1 MKTGD
6 GGSGGAEK
14 PPPLDRDR
22 EFTSRERDDD
32 RARVAEELRRVR
44 DAVRDRALLEPDPRA
59 ALPPAAPTRTPQRV
73 PPLGEPAPEPA
84 PPRPDNSALNAM
96 WRILDAPRRSLRGW
110 LGRLGGGGAGAA
122 LPRQQDF
129 NARQV
134 QFDNELLGY
143 VEARL
148 DATHRHYDRV
158 LGLHGDHMGE
168 IDERHLILQEE
179 LVAHVHDLVKR
190 IDLVLGQAER
200 GRLGLESALKDVR
213 ARVAALEE
221 RLRRG

>member
-1 MKTGD
+1 MAPLPE
-6 GGSGGAEK
+6 AE
-14 PPPLDRDR
+14 PL
-22 EFTSRERDDD
+22 
-32 RARVAEELRRVR
+32 
-44 DAVRDRALLEPDPRA
+44 
-59 ALPPAAPTRTPQRV
+59 
-73 PPLGEPAPEPA
+73 PA

-96 WRILDAPRRSLRGW
+96 WRILDAPRRSLRGI
-110 LGRLGGGGAGAA
+110 LLRFGGGVGP
-122 LPRQQDF
+122 LLRRQQDF

-143 VEARL
+143 LDARL

-158 LGLHGDHMGE
+158 LGLYGHHMGE

-190 IDLVLGQAER
+190 IDLVLGHAER
-200 GRLGLESALKDVR
+200 GRLGLESALKDLR

-221 RLRRG
+221 RLRQG

>member
-1 MKTGD
+1 MSD
-6 GGSGGAEK
+6 ES
-14 PPPLDRDR
+14 DR
-22 EFTSRERDDD
+22 E
-32 RARVAEELRRVR
+32 RVAEELRRVR
-44 DAVRDRALLEPDPRA
+44 DAVRDRALLEPSSGSVLPPPMPVRTPEKMT
-59 ALPPAAPTRTPQRV
+59 PPAAP
-73 PPLGEPAPEPA
+73 EPAPA

-110 LGRLGGGGAGAA
+110 LGRLGRRGGGAA
-122 LPRQQDF
+122 LQRQQDF

-148 DATHRHYDRV
+148 DATHRHYDRI

-221 RLRRG
+221 RIRRG